1 MQTMPFSG
9 TESYP
14 WTSWGDWQY
23 VHYMERNVEPLFSAE
38 EVGIE
43 VKVWLTRRGLSQRA
57 LADALGITPSALS
70 RRLRGAMDF
79 SVNELGQVAALLDI
93 TLADLLGPS
102 ILQAR
107 RSPHTELVGA
117 GASEASAQL
126 PRLDSNQ
133 QPFD

>member
-1 MQTMPFSG
+1 
-9 TESYP
+9 
-14 WTSWGDWQY
+14 
-23 VHYMERNVEPLFSAE
+23 MERNVEPLFSAE
-38 EVGIE
+38 EVGVE
-43 VKVWLTRRGLSQRA
+43 VKVWLTRRGMSQKA

-79 SVNELGQVAALLDI
+79 SVNELGQVAGLLDI

-107 RSPHTELVGA
+107 RSPRTELVGA
-117 GASEASAQL
+117 GASGASAQL